1 MELPDDFFTEDD
13 AADDNTQTIR
23 RWMEEE
29 TNAMTLFMLEDV
41 DAGETLR
48 IETSEIN
55 DLAVTVTDEAGAA
68 TIHLTPGQAELLAT
82 WLLTRNQADE

>member
-1 MELPDDFFTEDD
+1 MELPDDWFTEND
-13 AADDNTQTIR
+13 AADDDNTQTIR
-23 RWMEEE
+23 RWMEE
-29 TNAMTLFMLEDV
+29 TNAMTLFMLEDA